1 MGCLFNAAHG
11 TEEKPARRVRHC
23 IQKYD
28 SESKFQHVL
37 VLAKFFRAFAQ
48 ERAELFDLTSPHAV
62 TDELARIQS
71 LECFLE
77 HLVAIVLAWKQSQ

>member
-1 MGCLFNAAHG
+1 MK
-11 TEEKPARRVRHC
+11 EKPACRVRHR

-37 VLAKFFRAFAQ
+37 AFGKFFWALAQ
-48 ERAELFDLTSPHAV
+48 ERAELLDLTSPHAV

-77 HLVAIVLAWKQSQ
+77 HLVGIVLAWKQSQ